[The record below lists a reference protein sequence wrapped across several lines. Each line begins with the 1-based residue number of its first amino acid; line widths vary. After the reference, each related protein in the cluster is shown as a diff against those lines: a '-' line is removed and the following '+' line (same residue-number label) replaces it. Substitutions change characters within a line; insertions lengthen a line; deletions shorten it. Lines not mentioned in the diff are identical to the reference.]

1 MPQPPLHLTTTTP
14 SSFFVCLFFF
24 SFFLYFKPVFR
35 DPIFCTLCSILYLF
49 GCILCQ
55 MGYSDPNKDVETARY
70 AKDGM
75 IKLVGFFGSLI
86 STVHAAGTFN
96 EWW

>member
-1 MPQPPLHLTTTTP
+1 
-14 SSFFVCLFFF
+14 
-24 SFFLYFKPVFR
+24 
-35 DPIFCTLCSILYLF
+35 
-49 GCILCQ
+49 